1 MENPIKMDDLGV
13 PISGN
18 HHITREYIYILYIDI
33 MYADAHT
40 QKTNGIPFRHPF
52 HMKHTPES
60 MVKIGIKSHIFGT
73 FGDHLWKG
81 DF

>member
-1 MENPIKMDDLGV
+1 
-13 PISGN
+13 
-18 HHITREYIYILYIDI
+18 

-60 MVKIGIKSHIFGT
+60 MVKIGIKSHIWDIWGPFVEGG
-73 FGDHLWKG
+73 FLVLYMMER
-81 DF
+81 FV